1 MKRRTRLAPLL
12 LCAAITLVAAAC
24 GSDSK
29 SSSTTAAAPA
39 ATQAA
44 PAATQAPIA
53 TDAAPAATD
62 AVPATAAAGGTSK
75 IGFITKFP
83 VDFYDTMVDAAKTW
97 NKDHPDVELVFAQGA
112 SGTDDEGE
120 ISAIESMVTQGVKAI
135 VITPTSPNVQD
146 ALQKAVDGGI
156 KVILVD
162 NDIPGWA
169 GKTALVATDNLAGGV
184 LAGKFMATQLKA
196 GDTVAI
202 LEGVAGAPS
211 LQQRVDGFK
220 TGLGDG
226 FKIVASL
233 PTDCDQTKGL
243 NAAQDILTANPDVTA
258 IYGACGPPILGAIEA
273 VASAGKKTM
282 LVGFDAGGDEV
293 KAIVAGTELG
303 SVAQFPA
310 KMGSDGAQAALD
322 AITAGKTVAANIDT
336 GTAMVTKDNAAD
348 FGG

>member
-1 MKRRTRLAPLL
+1 MKRRTRYAPLV
-12 LCAAITLVAAAC
+12 LCAGLALVAAAC

-29 SSSTTAAAPA
+29 SSATTTAAPA
-39 ATQAA
+39 ATAA
-44 PAATQAPIA
+44 PAETAAPAA

-62 AVPATAAAGGTSK
+62 ATTDTAAGGGTGK

-83 VDFYDTMVDAAKTW
+83 VDFYDVMVDAAKAW
-97 NKDHPDVELVFAQGA
+97 NADHPEIEMIFAQGA

-120 ISAIESMVTQGVKAI
+120 IAAIESMITQGVKAI

-169 GKTALVATDNLAGGV
+169 GKTSLVATDNMAGGV
-184 LAGKFMATQLKA
+184 LAGQFMAKQLSP
-196 GDTVAI
+196 GDSVAI

-220 TGLGDG
+220 QGLGDG
-226 FKIVASL
+226 FNIVASL

-243 NAAQDILTANPDVTA
+243 NAAQDILTANPDVKA
-258 IYGACGPPILGAIEA
+258 IYGACGPPILGALETIK
-273 VASAGKKTM
+273 SAGKTIKV
-282 LVGFDAGGDEV
+282 VGFDAGGDEV
-293 KAIVAGTELG
+293 KAIVAGDELA

-310 KMGSDGAQAALD
+310 KMGSDGAQAAFD
-322 AITAGKTVAANIDT
+322 AISGKTVQANIDT

>member
-1 MKRRTRLAPLL
+1 MTIRRNLCAPLL
-12 LCAAITLVAAAC
+12 VCVTLGIGAAAC
-24 GSDSK
+24 SSDKK
-29 SSSTTAAAPA
+29 SSPSTAAPTTAAVATTAAAA
-39 ATQAA
+39 AT
-44 PAATQAPIA
+44 
-53 TDAAPAATD
+53 
-62 AVPATAAAGGTSK
+62 TAAAVTTPPTTAATTEASTAEGGTSK

-97 NKDHPDVELVFAQGA
+97 NADHADVELVFAQGT

-120 ISAIESMVTQGVKAI
+120 INAIESMVTQGVKAI

-162 NDIPGWA
+162 NDIPGWE
-169 GKTALVATDNLAGGV
+169 GKTSLVATDNLAGGV
-184 LAGKFMATQLKA
+184 LAGKFVAGQLKA

-220 TGLGDG
+220 QGLGDG
-226 FKIVASL
+226 FDIVASL

-243 NAAQDILTANPDVTA
+243 DAAQDILTAHPDVTL

-273 VASAGKKTM
+273 VADKPVG
-282 LVGFDAGGDEV
+282 LVGFDAGPDEV
-293 KAIVAGTELG
+293 AAIVAGDELG

-310 KMGSDGAQAALD
+310 KMGELGAQAAYD
-322 AITAGKTVAANIDT
+322 AISGNTVEPNIDT
-336 GTAMVTKDNAAD
+336 GTEMVTADNAAD

>member
-1 MKRRTRLAPLL
+1 
-12 LCAAITLVAAAC
+12 
-24 GSDSK
+24 
-29 SSSTTAAAPA
+29 
-39 ATQAA
+39 
-44 PAATQAPIA
+44 
-53 TDAAPAATD
+53 
-62 AVPATAAAGGTSK
+62 
-75 IGFITKFP
+75 
-83 VDFYDTMVDAAKTW
+83 MVDAAKTW
-97 NKDHPDVELVFAQGA
+97 NADHPEAELIFAQGT

-120 ISAIESMVTQGVKAI
+120 IAAIESMITQGGKAI

-162 NDIPGWA
+162 NDIPGWD

-184 LAGKFMATQLKA
+184 LAGKYLASQLKA

-226 FKIVASL
+226 FTIVASL
-233 PTDCDQTKGL
+233 PTDCDQTKRL

-273 VASAGKKTM
+273 VASAGKKTQ
-282 LVGFDAGGDEV
+282 LVGFDAGQMRSRQSSPVRSWHPLPSSLPRWAPMEP
-293 KAIVAGTELG
+293 KPRLMP
-303 SVAQFPA
+303 SPPA
-310 KMGSDGAQAALD
+310 RRLQQTSTRARRWSPRTMLPTS
-322 AITAGKTVAANIDT
+322 
-336 GTAMVTKDNAAD
+336 AAD
-348 FGG
+348 IDSPRATSTSKGQR